1 MKPIISIIVT
11 IAVVVGIITLMNLGL
26 HYGQDLW
33 HKEDNER
40 LDVLKEEIQS
50 LRARMDTLHGVIEIV
65 ESPSQSDVDRYN
77 EMVDKLLFTFST
89 LFGSISSMVTSLF
102 CAKSTANDIPT

>member
-11 IAVVVGIITLMNLGL
+11 ISVVVGLVTLMNLGL
-26 HYGQDLW
+26 HYGQELW
-33 HKEDNER
+33 HKEDQER

-77 EMVDKLLFTFST
+77 EMVGVCNEKIEEANLLAEKVGTKYRI
-89 LFGSISSMVTSLF
+89 GVGGRGRR
-102 CAKSTANDIPT
+102 

>member
-50 LRARMDTLHGVIEIV
+50 LRARMDALHGVIEIV

-77 EMVDKLLFTFST
+77 EMVADCNEK
-89 LFGSISSMVTSLF
+89 IDEANSL
-102 CAKSTANDIPT
+102 AEKVGTKYRLRVGGRGRR